1 MKILVR
7 STLPPLSPEKSG
19 GTFSA
24 VAAAID
30 CHDASS
36 CHHACA
42 SPCLQ
47 KWQSREV
54 QPSNLRAELYSIWI
68 SFSVHKPDLTFGDYH
83 TYVYIYI
90 YICMYIKMWDLDL
103 GSCFKVA
110 IQVLDP
116 GPQLRRVIRIYSDSL
131 HVRQVDLGTP
141 VT

>member
-19 GTFSA
+19 GTFSG
-24 VAAAID
+24 VAAAIA
-30 CHDASS
+30 CHGASS

-42 SPCLQ
+42 SPYLQ
-47 KWQSREV
+47 KWQNREV
-54 QPSNLRAELYSIWI
+54 QLSRLSVSRSNLRAELYSIWI
-68 SFSVHKPDLTFGDYH
+68 WFSIQKPDLRFGDYN
-83 TYVYIYI
+83 
-90 YICMYIKMWDLDL
+90 IKMSDLDL